1 MPSDGEMSNEEISG
15 GEISDDDVSDDS
27 ISNREI
33 SDEDLD
39 ELMLKQSQDKKR
51 CKHRGYGDYER
62 KHIYR
67 GVDVKR
73 DRITDMDEKKGE
85 DQD

>member
-1 MPSDGEMSNEEISG
+1 MGMPSDGE
-15 GEISDDDVSDDS
+15 ISDGDVSDDS
-27 ISNREI
+27 ISDRKI

-39 ELMLKQSQDKKR
+39 ELMLTQSQDKKR

-73 DRITDMDEKKGE
+73 GRSTDMDEKKGE